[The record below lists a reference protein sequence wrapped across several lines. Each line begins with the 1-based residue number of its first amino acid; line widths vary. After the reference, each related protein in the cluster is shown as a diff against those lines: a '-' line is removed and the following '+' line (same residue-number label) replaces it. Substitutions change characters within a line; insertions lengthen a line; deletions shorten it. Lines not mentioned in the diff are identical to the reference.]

1 MPFDIDQVTVKRI
14 AEFIKPYTV
23 TNGKAF
29 KLKDFHPGDTGA
41 FSSEDKPATL
51 EMQARG
57 TEWLAALQD
66 KLYAQGI
73 WSVLIIIQAM
83 DAAGKDST
91 IKHVMSGINPQGCD
105 VHAFKVPTAEEL
117 RHNFL
122 WRYATKTPERGK
134 IGIFNRSY
142 YEDVLVVRV
151 HPELLETSGL
161 PKQLITKNIWEER
174 LEDIAQFE
182 KHLVRNGTLILKF
195 FLNVSPDEQ
204 KKRFLERLEK
214 REKNWK
220 FSAADLKERA
230 FWKDYQE
237 CYEAT
242 IKATAT
248 PDSPWYVVPANA
260 KWFSRLVVT
269 AAIVDK
275 LAKMDIE
282 YPSVSASQKAELET
296 AYAQLKSE

>member
-1 MPFDIDQVTVKRI
+1 MPFDTDQKTGKNI
-14 AEFIKPYTV
+14 SDFIKPYKV
-23 TNGKAF
+23 TNGKTF
-29 KLKDFHPGDTGA
+29 KLKDFRPSDTGT
-41 FSSEDKPATL
+41 FSAEDKPATI

-57 TEWLAALQD
+57 SEWLAALQD

-105 VHAFKVPTAEEL
+105 VHSFKVPTLEEL
-117 RHNFL
+117 KHNFL
-122 WRYATKTPERGK
+122 WRYAAKTPERGK

-151 HPELLETSGL
+151 HPELVDTSGL
-161 PKQLITKNIWEER
+161 PKQLVTKTIWEER
-174 LEDIAQFE
+174 LEDIANFE

-195 FLNVSPDEQ
+195 FLNVSPEEQ
-204 KKRFLERLEK
+204 KKRFLERIEK
-214 REKNWK
+214 PEKNWK

-237 CYEAT
+237 CYEAA

-248 PDSPWYVVPANA
+248 PEAPWYVVPANA

-269 AAIVDK
+269 AAIVEN
-275 LAKMDIE
+275 LANMGIE
-282 YPSVSASQKAELET
+282 YPSVGEAQRKELEE
-296 AYAQLKSE
+296 AREKLKSE